1 MPKVKTH
8 SGAAKRFKVTG
19 SGKLMFK
26 SVGKR
31 HNLGSMKTKVKK
43 RHMNIDKELFP
54 GEVASVKAM
63 LKLKT
68 GNRRTTY
75 VRKALREAQ
84 AAAAAAAPAA

>member
-8 SGAAKRFKVTG
+8 SGAAKRIKVTG

-26 SVGKR
+26 PVGKR
-31 HNLGSMKTKVKK
+31 HNLGSMKTKVQK
-43 RHMNIDKELFP
+43 RHMNIDSEVFA

-68 GNRRTTY
+68 GNRRSTY
-75 VRKALREAQ
+75 VRKALR
-84 AAAAAAAPAA
+84 AASAS